1 MIYLINMI
9 VITLNVIVLLLIH
22 ARIFGYRMDTKKSL
36 LGILTFYICSL
47 LSTSLSNLLSVGF
60 LGGLLLYPL
69 FFLLYTRY
77 IARRKVNGSLLLFY
91 SLFPIAFWDV
101 IHSFIVYF
109 IVFNIS
115 FLKNNY
121 HSNIIIMIF
130 SIVAGTMVLL
140 LIQAFNYDFSHLRKK
155 KLNQRTRTIISIAN
169 FSMILYFITIPM
181 IDFIEEVEN
190 INFTHYQEM
199 ITAIYFLLFIC
210 FVNLL
215 DRNLRQELQKQ
226 VVLQK
231 ELQLQNMA
239 RYSKQIE
246 GLYQNIRSF
255 RHDYANILTS
265 LKIGIDCKDIEMI
278 SSIYYKVLKDSGKV
292 LRGEKFNL
300 ARLRNINDLPLKSLL
315 FVKLSE
321 AQRLSIPVSIEIG
334 EPISIKNIELI
345 DFLTLVSILID
356 NAIEGAAESGIVLCF
371 FEQFGKQIL
380 IVQNDTFEKQ
390 INLSTIFERGVSSKG
405 NNRGVGLSNVREI
418 LESYPTVTLKTVSN
432 HFVFKQILEI

>member
-9 VITLNVIVLLLIH
+9 VITLNVVVLLLIH

-109 IVFNIS
+109 IVFYIS

-155 KLNQRTRTIISIAN
+155 KLNQRTRKIISIAN

-278 SSIYYKVLKDSGKV
+278 SSIYHKVLKDSGKV

-334 EPISIKNIELI
+334 EPISIKNIDLLLRDELNFYEKTV
-345 DFLTLVSILID
+345 FLYVHGYYKLKQKEI
-356 NAIEGAAESGIVLCF
+356 SGEEDMRQALQIFKYLGEDSLYYSYKEHYRQIVLG
-371 FEQFGKQIL
+371 GKGDEDWSEADL
-380 IVQNDTFEKQ
+380 
-390 INLSTIFERGVSSKG
+390 
-405 NNRGVGLSNVREI
+405 
-418 LESYPTVTLKTVSN
+418 
-432 HFVFKQILEI
+432 

>member
-9 VITLNVIVLLLIH
+9 VITLNVVVLLLIH

-109 IVFNIS
+109 IVFYIS

-155 KLNQRTRTIISIAN
+155 KLNQRTRKIISIAN
-169 FSMILYFITIPM
+169 F
-181 IDFIEEVEN
+181 
-190 INFTHYQEM
+190 
-199 ITAIYFLLFIC
+199 
-210 FVNLL
+210 
-215 DRNLRQELQKQ
+215 
-226 VVLQK
+226 
-231 ELQLQNMA
+231 
-239 RYSKQIE
+239 
-246 GLYQNIRSF
+246 
-255 RHDYANILTS
+255 
-265 LKIGIDCKDIEMI
+265 
-278 SSIYYKVLKDSGKV
+278 
-292 LRGEKFNL
+292 
-300 ARLRNINDLPLKSLL
+300 
-315 FVKLSE
+315 
-321 AQRLSIPVSIEIG
+321 
-334 EPISIKNIELI
+334 
-345 DFLTLVSILID
+345 
-356 NAIEGAAESGIVLCF
+356 
-371 FEQFGKQIL
+371 
-380 IVQNDTFEKQ
+380 
-390 INLSTIFERGVSSKG
+390 
-405 NNRGVGLSNVREI
+405 
-418 LESYPTVTLKTVSN
+418 
-432 HFVFKQILEI
+432 